1 MEGCVTVSVPRLGI
15 TVEASLMEQ
24 VICNSVQELGYD
36 RPRPDQLEAVLQFV
50 NAQDTFIP
58 LPTESGKSLCFASL
72 PLVFDK
78 LCEVTDTP
86 THRSICIVLSPLNA
100 LMQDQVAKFT
110 ARGMKAAFVGGRQEE
125 RAIYDSVINGDMQN
139 VYFSTESA
147 LTIIIIISILF
158 II

>member
-15 TVEASLMEQ
+15 LVEVSLMEQ

-50 NAQDTFIP
+50 NAQDTFIS

-78 LCEVTDTP
+78 LREVTDTP
-86 THRSICIVLSPLNA
+86 KHRSICIVLSPLNA
-100 LMQDQVAKFT
+100 LMQDEVTKFT
-110 ARGMKAAFVGGRQEE
+110 ARE
-125 RAIYDSVINGDMQN
+125 
-139 VYFSTESA
+139 
-147 LTIIIIISILF
+147 
-158 II
+158 